1 MLKTI
6 VETKNTAVRMANE
19 RIGITG
25 IGEKEELE
33 NKYSYPNY
41 CVLYIILHLALPC
54 SYKHTHIHMHISVYS
69 CSLEV
74 TICLTSILGT

>member
-1 MLKTI
+1 MLKTV

-41 CVLYIILHLALPC
+41 SVLYIILHLSLTC
-54 SYKHTHIHMHISVYS
+54 SYKHTHMYISVYS

-74 TICLTSILGT
+74 SMHLTSILGI